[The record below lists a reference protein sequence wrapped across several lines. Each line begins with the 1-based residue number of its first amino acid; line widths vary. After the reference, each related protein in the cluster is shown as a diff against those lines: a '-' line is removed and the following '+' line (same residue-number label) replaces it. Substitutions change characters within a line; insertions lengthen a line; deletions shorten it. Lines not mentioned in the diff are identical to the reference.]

1 MWLLYLVGCS
11 YAFKNGGARLYQ
23 VLVEK
28 QARKE
33 ESGMPLTREHLYG
46 KRSQPNADQQRA
58 A

>member
-28 QARKE
+28 HGKKE
-33 ESGMPLTREHLYG
+33 KSGMPPTRNHLYEH
-46 KRSQPNADQQRA
+46 KSVADTARRVA
-58 A
+58 